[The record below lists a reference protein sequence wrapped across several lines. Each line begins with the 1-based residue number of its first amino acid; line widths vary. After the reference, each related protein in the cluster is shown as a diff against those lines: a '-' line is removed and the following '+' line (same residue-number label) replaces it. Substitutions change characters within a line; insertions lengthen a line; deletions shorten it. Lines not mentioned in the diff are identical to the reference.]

1 MSKCLKCGNWVEAG
15 YDICDN
21 CRIPVETKE
30 PVKNTVGGTVIRT
43 ESKPKAKKTK
53 K

>member
-30 PVKNTVGGTVIRT
+30 PIKT
-43 ESKPKAKKTK
+43 ESKPKPKSKGKK
-53 K
+53 